1 MTQDYWLLKSPKE
14 SATGPHNHATMRK
27 WIKRKKWKPAWQVSI
42 DGVNWLPFTEVFT
55 NEIQRANQS
64 PPQSVPSHSPPEVN
78 LPTPPTTENAAFE
91 QGPPV
96 PPPQPTN
103 QGFLEDLA
111 ATNPV
116 LSNPVHP
123 TPPFLPASSFTAQV
137 QPLPATVPHAQS
149 SRPPASGLPNDALY
163 PNLSKYLIIASIVF
177 KILFALGCVA
187 AALLLVAG
195 IFGGVYTVA
204 QEENGI
210 VQGGPAIA
218 AAVLASVLYL
228 FLLWF
233 SYISAMAGI
242 ELVGVLMN
250 IEKNTRS

>member
-27 WIKRKKWKPAWQVSI
+27 WIKRKKWKPAWRVSI
-42 DGVNWLPFTEVFT
+42 DGVNWLPFAEVFT
-55 NEIQRANQS
+55 AEIQRANQS
-64 PPQSVPSHSPPEVN
+64 PPPSEAPHSPPELN
-78 LPTPPTTENAAFE
+78 LPTPPTTGNSAFE

-111 ATNPV
+111 NLPPTTGPV
-116 LSNPVHP
+116 
-123 TPPFLPASSFTAQV
+123 
-137 QPLPATVPHAQS
+137 LPATPLATQSQPVSVTAPHAPS
-149 SRPPASGLPNDALY
+149 SRSPRSPASGLPNDALY

-187 AALLLVAG
+187 AAVLLVAG
-195 IFGGVYTVA
+195 LFSGVYTVA

-210 VQGGPAIA
+210 VQGGPAIV
-218 AAVLASVLYL
+218 AAVLGSVLYF

-233 SYISAMAGI
+233 LYISAMAGI